1 MLLMGII
8 ASPARSRGSV
18 CTLAV
23 FADSAATTLD
33 GFATK
38 NHADS
43 ATKKRET
50 GHDKSK

>member
-18 CTLAV
+18 YTLAV
-23 FADSAATTLD
+23 FANSATTALD

-43 ATKKRET
+43 AAEKRET